1 MEQQMIDQEKKI
13 LEELETTS
21 VFIMRPAIK
30 NYIENNV
37 QLYRQG
43 INLQLKQLREQFNFL

>member
-1 MEQQMIDQEKKI
+1 MEQQMIEQEKKI

-37 QLYRQG
+37 
-43 INLQLKQLREQFNFL
+43 